1 MRVFDFSEPCDVD
14 LNLDFGRNQE
24 WQEGHDQD
32 NHNYRFVV
40 NQIPIIKGLKI
51 IK

>member
-24 WQEGHDQD
+24 WQEGHDKT
-32 NHNYRFVV
+32 
-40 NQIPIIKGLKI
+40 ITTTGLW
-51 IK
+51 